1 MDAERFNYVIVIYV
15 YFDVKE
21 ICKKNLHLLL
31 LENFLQCSGRLQF
44 NLSYDDS
51 TVL

>member
-21 ICKKNLHLLL
+21 ICKKSTFATFRNNLIAM
-31 LENFLQCSGRLQF
+31 FR
-44 NLSYDDS
+44 
-51 TVL
+51 